1 MVDRFDQY
9 SPVIPTAI
17 EITRRIVMKFFIR
30 ILVNVKTERFE
41 TTITSYL
48 YVRRI
53 LSVLSLSLP
62 PVDAKVGTK
71 KYFSL
76 FFLFVGKPS
85 KKKHPKQLQ
94 PIAVLSLS
102 SINTSLKLRKLSTN
116 HNSDA
121 AKQFVTKTF
130 QSIFSLDD

>member
-1 MVDRFDQY
+1 MLKLKG
-9 SPVIPTAI
+9 SK
-17 EITRRIVMKFFIR
+17 RRLHR
-30 ILVNVKTERFE
+30 IYMFE
-41 TTITSYL
+41 EFCPF
-48 YVRRI
+48 
-53 LSVLSLSLP
+53 SLSLP

-116 HNSDA
+116 HNSHA